1 MRGRKAKRPSMMM
14 VLTCCLAWLM
24 GATACERSYE
34 VFTDKYVASF
44 SCDVAVPPFNKIQT
58 PGYFLAVRP
67 TPQKDGYR
75 VKEPGGNEQ
84 LILYTEVQTR
94 IFRFGLG
101 GLIIGMPY
109 FGEGVYYAYDL
120 GCPHCDRASTLLQ
133 VSEEGVATCGKCGNA
148 YDLNNS
154 GVPREGDSRPL
165 YRYRTDL
172 HGGRLM
178 VHN

>member
-1 MRGRKAKRPSMMM
+1 MKLRYLG
-14 VLTCCLAWLM
+14 
-24 GATACERSYE
+24 TAAAEGWPA
-34 VFTDKYVASF
+34 VF
-44 SCDVAVPPFNKIQT
+44 C
-58 PGYFLAVRP
+58 R
-67 TPQKDGYR
+67 
-75 VKEPGGNEQ
+75 
-84 LILYTEVQTR
+84 
-94 IFRFGLG
+94 
-101 GLIIGMPY
+101 
-109 FGEGVYYAYDL
+109 
-120 GCPHCDRASTLLQ
+120 CPHCDRASTLLQ